1 VAGEGDA
8 LPGEDREGQIR
19 EQDAGAVFD
28 AEIVDGKHAAG
39 GALRAGAARS
49 RGVSGLPLEFPA
61 AAEMLSA
68 PRPRGLFPMK
78 RTFSSLFVLAAG
90 SALAAEAPKSLSAYL
105 TPDAIVKGEV
115 VVVVPPP
122 ELDKYVAKVEQ
133 SARKDPDWFRE
144 HAKQS
149 KPGIPLPYDERL
161 GLSKEEYEEYLKFWG
176 KREFKGIE
184 AVPIRLT
191 GSSDG
196 HWNINIGGSAQSI
209 STLRY
214 DPKGDVFR
222 SPNGE
227 LKRIEDVNA
236 DANSTLGAWAGQE
249 WKFEEKTGLGTTKE
263 NIALG
268 KTGDKKF
275 GLIVYRLQEIS
286 EQGTRLIDRGM
297 VVRFPLGSA
306 GIVKPKA
313 PAAPAK
319 KK

>member
-1 VAGEGDA
+1 MLEA
-8 LPGEDREGQIR
+8 L
-19 EQDAGAVFD
+19 
-28 AEIVDGKHAAG
+28 
-39 GALRAGAARS
+39 
-49 RGVSGLPLEFPA
+49 
-61 AAEMLSA
+61 
-68 PRPRGLFPMK
+68 RPRGLFAMK
-78 RTFSSLFVLAAG
+78 RILSSFSVLVAG
-90 SALAAEAPKSLSAYL
+90 AALAAEAPKSLSAYL

-122 ELDKYVAKVEQ
+122 ELDKYVAKVEE
-133 SARKDPDWFRE
+133 SARKNPDWFRE

-149 KPGIPLPYDERL
+149 KPGVPLPYDERM
-161 GLSKEEYEEYLKFWG
+161 GLTKEEYDEYLKFWG

-191 GSSDG
+191 GGKDG
-196 HWNINIGGSAQSI
+196 FWNINIGGSAQAI

-214 DPKGDVFR
+214 DSKGDVFR

-227 LKRIEDVNA
+227 LKRIEDVDA
-236 DANSTLGAWAGQE
+236 DANSTLGAWSGQE

-275 GLIVYRLQEIS
+275 GLIIYRLQEIS
-286 EQGTRLIDRGM
+286 EQGTRLVDRGL
-297 VVRFPLGSA
+297 VIRFPLGAA

-313 PAAPAK
+313 AAAPAK